1 MLFLSPKIQ
10 EEILLSEEK
19 AIFNIPEYKLRDII
33 AEIDW
38 NAQQKLWINLL
49 GSHQK

>member
-1 MLFLSPKIQ
+1 MLLLSPKIQ

-19 AIFNIPEYKLRDII
+19 AIFNIPEYKLRGII

-38 NAQQKLWINLL
+38 DTQQKLWNNLL
-49 GSHQK
+49 KSHQK